1 MLVSA
6 LNIQQDCSTYDSLPN
21 LGLSFQGSILTL
33 GKRDYVKRVFTES
46 SVQCYH
52 QFLPLE
58 LAGAKKDLI
67 LLGDPFMMKYYTV
80 FDRESLNIGLALSK
94 HKNALGYDDD
104 GQPKGQWKGSSP
116 QQLQPLR

>member
-33 GKRDYVKRVFTES
+33 GKRDYVKRVSTES

-67 LLGDPFMMKYYTV
+67 LLGDPFMKRYYTI
-80 FDRESLNIGLALSK
+80 FDRESLKVGLALSK
-94 HKNALGYDDD
+94 HADSPGGGLNRLG
-104 GQPKGQWKGSSP
+104 GNKGEQPQMASVL
-116 QQLQPLR
+116 QQ